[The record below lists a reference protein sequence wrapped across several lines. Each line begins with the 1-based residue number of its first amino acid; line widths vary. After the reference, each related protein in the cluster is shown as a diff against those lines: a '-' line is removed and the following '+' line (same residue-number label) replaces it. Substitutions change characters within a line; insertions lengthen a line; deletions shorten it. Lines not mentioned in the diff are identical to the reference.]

1 MKILHVIAT
10 PRGDHSQ
17 TLPFSRAFPGHL
29 AKARPDLTVQELDL
43 STTTL
48 PTIDDTIA
56 STKYRLM
63 QGLPV
68 DLDAA
73 KTWPRVEALIDDF
86 VSADLCLITTPM
98 WNFGLPHQL
107 KHWIDCIVQPGYT
120 FSFEGGYPSPLVH
133 GTSMVCITSRG
144 SDYSPSGPM
153 GAYDIQ
159 EPYLRAI
166 FGFIGVTDSEFV
178 HAQPLDHPVLREQA
192 HADAMEAVE
201 KLASAPRWAA

>member
-17 TLPFSRAFPGHL
+17 TLPFSRAFLGHL
-29 AKARPDLTVQELDL
+29 AKVRPDLTVQELDL

-98 WNFGLPHQL
+98 WNF
-107 KHWIDCIVQPGYT
+107 
-120 FSFEGGYPSPLVH
+120 
-133 GTSMVCITSRG
+133 
-144 SDYSPSGPM
+144 
-153 GAYDIQ
+153 
-159 EPYLRAI
+159 
-166 FGFIGVTDSEFV
+166 
-178 HAQPLDHPVLREQA
+178 
-192 HADAMEAVE
+192 
-201 KLASAPRWAA
+201 